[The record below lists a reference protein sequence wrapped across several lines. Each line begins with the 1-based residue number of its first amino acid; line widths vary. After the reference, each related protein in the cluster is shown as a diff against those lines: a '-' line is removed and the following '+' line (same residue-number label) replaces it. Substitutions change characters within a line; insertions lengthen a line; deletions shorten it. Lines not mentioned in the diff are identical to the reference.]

1 MQDELYNIYTGTY
14 YEPDYNN
21 CIACKSDGVEYE
33 DSLMLIEGTSCWKI
47 KASRI
52 TGHAVFFV
60 EDAYLASAFAKNSHM
75 EQFLD
80 DLYDTHEVFFAW
92 YLAQTPYRYHRIFA
106 DMDEALRKRAMKA
119 LAIVTAAKYSNRPT
133 LSMFLLQKLPMFYK
147 KLYAVYNRAKK
158 AGKSINMYRILA
170 AEYDLASLSV
180 LELGELYAVRIYI
193 IQCSMGSSTLGS
205 RHNAFDDANQI
216 ILLYLAA
223 EDMAMLQPYGVLYPY
238 KEPYMAKAGYLK
250 KWIWTEWD
258 DTGIPAWEETWTID
272 EYRMLVKTTVSSRKR
287 QIEYVAR
294 SKHKK
299 AQS

>member
-133 LSMFLLQKLPMFYK
+133 LSMFLLQKLPMFY
-147 KLYAVYNRAKK
+147 
-158 AGKSINMYRILA
+158 IN
-170 AEYDLASLSV
+170 V
-180 LELGELYAVRIYI
+180 
-193 IQCSMGSSTLGS
+193 
-205 RHNAFDDANQI
+205 
-216 ILLYLAA
+216 A
-223 EDMAMLQPYGVLYPY
+223 EDSLPL
-238 KEPYMAKAGYLK
+238 
-250 KWIWTEWD
+250 
-258 DTGIPAWEETWTID
+258 
-272 EYRMLVKTTVSSRKR
+272 
-287 QIEYVAR
+287 
-294 SKHKK
+294 
-299 AQS
+299 